1 MLMCDILSRRT
12 YQAAWAYCA
21 SETICSQI
29 DSMLQINYT
38 NCYMCMTAIMQY
50 SLFAVIYVVSCV
62 IVLHASCEFV
72 IDRSTIVLML

>member
-38 NCYMCMTAIMQY
+38 NCYMYMTAIMQY

-62 IVLHASCEFV
+62 IVLCEFV